1 MIRGVQLTVADRI
14 ELAEKAEARRQSAL
28 KQHSRSQGRAYT
40 ALEILDFEE
49 KWGAHTGAKES
60 AIYADFGVHSTVF
73 YQRLNR
79 IIDTP
84 AALAARP
91 QLVYRLRAVR
101 DARSEA
107 RAARIFRTPTP
118 EKGTA

>member
-1 MIRGVQLTVADRI
+1 MIRGTQLTVDDRL
-14 ELAEKAEARRQSAL
+14 ELAEKAEARRTASIKHAT
-28 KQHSRSQGRAYT
+28 RSQGRSYT
-40 ALEILDFEE
+40 DIEILDFEE
-49 KWGAHTGAKES
+49 KWGAHTGPKES
-60 AIYADFGVHSTVF
+60 AIYADFGVHSTIY

-107 RAARIFRTPTP
+107 RAARVFRTTP